1 MSQIEVVRTGHG
13 VVRITLN
20 RPERL
25 NAISPGLLRDLMAAA
40 DELKMDNSVRVV
52 AIQGAGDS
60 FSAGAD
66 LPEFASE
73 LASTPEAASD
83 LGRLAME
90 AVAELPQIT
99 IAVIHGHCVGGAAVL
114 AAVCDLRVCAADSRF
129 WIPELE
135 AGIPLAW
142 GGMHQLVR
150 LIGETMAA
158 DLVLTC
164 RPFGADEAL
173 RTGFVSRVLDVEG
186 FWEEADRVV
195 TSIASKASHPLLV
208 TKRQLRAIRSGRF
221 EPTLDAAAL
230 LESFSDPEAG
240 QMIQLYTDRLR

>member
-1 MSQIEVVRTGHG
+1 MSQIEVVRAGHG
-13 VVRITLN
+13 VVRIILN
-20 RPERL
+20 RPERM
-25 NAISPGLLRDLMAAA
+25 NALSPILLRDLIGTT
-40 DELKMDNSVRVV
+40 DELKADKSVRVV
-52 AIQGAGDS
+52 VVQGAGES

-90 AVAELPQIT
+90 AVAELPQISVA
-99 IAVIHGHCVGGAAVL
+99 IIHGHCVGGAAVL

-142 GGMHQLVR
+142 GGINHLVR
-150 LIGETMAA
+150 LIGETRAA

-173 RTGFVSRVLDVEG
+173 RAGFVSRVLDVEG
-186 FWEEADRVV
+186 FWQEADGVV
-195 TSIASKASHPLLV
+195 ASIASKASHPLLV
-208 TKRQLRAIRSGRF
+208 TKRQLQAIRSGRF
-221 EPTLDAAAL
+221 ESTLDAAAL

-240 QMIQLYTDRLR
+240 QVIRLYTDRLR